1 MKAVFERITDL
12 NFKELTETLKS
23 VCAWGDEETLLLV
36 LNRDAKK
43 LLGVPQYSSG
53 LSQAS
58 QKDNRPLVVYWLEK
72 HPERQNIVVDPATLI
87 DVSENGF
94 MDILPMLIQH
104 SRPTDSFK
112 KKLNQC
118 LQAASRNGHE
128 ETVQYLVRKGA
139 NVNTAVK
146 ETRYTSGGDRRLGH
160 KLSHEFYDDNA
171 TTRKLSALQAAL
183 LGFERFDS
191 KPELGYFQQQCQSA
205 WIAADILSQQRCVEI
220 LLARG
225 ADPNRANKYNRY
237 PLNIAA
243 AYCTAELVQKLI
255 SSGARVRAATKKHGT
270 ALEAAAR
277 RETGGLPIIK
287 AVLEAQEAVSSI
299 DLRGREAAALS
310 KALSFFEGSDWDSY
324 GDDGRFRLS
333 RSITDVLST
342 GPGAV
347 VKILLARL
355 SDITTDDPRYG
366 LLFQMACMAGD
377 RECVELL
384 LQRGIDVN
392 RTGNYYGTAL
402 QAASRVGNIETVDH
416 LLDSG
421 ANVNIL
427 GGAHG
432 TALRAAVLGGHE
444 DVVRRLLAC
453 GADVNLSD
461 EDNDEDRGDSVLHLA
476 LKSRSDAI
484 FKALFVAGAA
494 VSTANSN
501 QRHILITACKQGH
514 AAVVDLL
521 LASGV
526 DVNISETQPEYYRY
540 IPDKAATPLIAACAE
555 GHPSVV
561 RLLLAYGA
569 NIEKTND
576 SSATPLMAAIKGN
589 NLSIVRLLL
598 DAHADVNHAVHYPRR
613 WQSDVHGSSWLST
626 PSRATAW
633 DTPLSEAAQ
642 NGKLEIVED
651 FLSAGAI
658 IGGPLT
664 QRDSLAAACNNRQ
677 HMVVELLLETLSGS
691 QYEAEVCGEALSE
704 IMEGGDPQTICLLLE
719 RVASPSFD
727 LLRQA
732 CSAGV
737 LEAVEMLV
745 NTGIDVNEN
754 DGVDAPLL
762 HVAASH
768 SRPEI
773 VQYLL
778 DRGANVILRSPIYGS
793 PLIAALEGSVAL
805 FVRCHS
811 QPESCQSLAK
821 QLPFPEPMHDFY
833 SIRGTKIRQ
842 CEQVVQSLFE
852 AGAEMDTTVRTFGSA
867 LHLASYLGSQEIVRY
882 LLQGMDDINIFGGC
896 FESPLIA
903 AVTGNHAV
911 IAELLLDRGVN
922 VGRSSPEH
930 GSALRCACAH
940 GSMKLIRSL
949 LDRGADVNADDD
961 ENQSALASAVSS
973 YADPTMQGKD
983 TKSSEERRKIL
994 EMLLGHEPKVH
1005 IRECDLLAAISSDS
1019 SNYGNRPDL
1028 TSLFLRHDESAVA
1041 TETVLIEAIRD
1052 STYRLAG
1059 FEALESLL
1067 KRDGGLGTTPA
1078 MLKAV
1083 ESGEVMRLLL
1093 EHQPDCHITADV
1105 VLDLIGK
1112 GWGRLE
1118 ILKVLVE
1125 CRKTVEFTAEIR
1137 KALNEKFQSQA
1148 VREAASDKESQSED
1162 DQEAASD
1169 KESQS
1174 EDDQEAASD
1183 KESQSE
1189 DDQEAASDKESQS
1202 EDDQEA
1208 ASDEESQSE
1217 DDQETVSDEE
1227 SHSEDNQEGAS
1238 DEESQREDDEE
1249 IASVEI
1255 FHSEEELFYKLER
1268 RPI

>member
-1 MKAVFERITDL
+1 VAQRCTDAVSRHLYGQALTTAAANSRVDVMKAVFDRITEIKL
-12 NFKELTETLKS
+12 EELTKTLEWA
-23 VCAWGDEETLLLV
+23 CAWGDEKTLLLI

-43 LLGVPQYSSG
+43 VLGVQQYSSG

-58 QKDNRPLVVYWLEK
+58 RKHNRPLVVYWLEK
-72 HPERQNIVVDPATLI
+72 HPERQNIVIDPVALI
-87 DVSENGF
+87 DVSGNGF

-104 SRPTDSFK
+104 SRPTDSFEK
-112 KKLNQC
+112 TLHQC
-118 LQAASRNGHE
+118 LLAASRNGHE
-128 ETVQYLVRKGA
+128 EAVQYLITEGA
-139 NVNTAVK
+139 DVNTAVK
-146 ETRYTSGGDRRLGH
+146 ELRYISGSDRCSDCG
-160 KLSHEFYDDNA
+160 LSHDFYEENVN
-171 TTRKLSALQAAL
+171 TRKISALQAAL
-183 LGFERFDS
+183 LGFERFNP
-191 KPELGYFQQQCQSA
+191 KPELGYFQQQCQPA
-205 WIAADILSQQRCVEI
+205 WIGADMLSQQRCVEI

-225 ADPNRANKYNRY
+225 ADPNGAKKYKCY

-243 AYCTAELVQKLI
+243 AYCTIEIVQKLI
-255 SSGARVRAATKKHGT
+255 SSGARVGPATKEHGT
-270 ALEAAAR
+270 PLEAAAR
-277 RETGGLPIIK
+277 RETDGSSVIK
-287 AVLEAQEAVSSI
+287 TILKALASESSVYSC
-299 DLRGREAAALS
+299 EAAALGE
-310 KALSFFEGSDWDSY
+310 ALSFFDRNSRG
-324 GDDGRFRLS
+324 GDGQFTTS
-333 RSITDVLST
+333 TSITDVLST

-347 VKILLARL
+347 VKILLTRL
-355 SDITTDDPRYG
+355 PNERTDHSRYG
-366 LLFQMACMAGD
+366 LLLQMACMAGD
-377 RECVELL
+377 RECAELL

-392 RTGNYYGTAL
+392 RTGGYYGTAL
-402 QAASRVGNIETVDH
+402 QAASRVGNIEIVDH
-416 LLDSG
+416 LLNSRAD
-421 ANVNIL
+421 VNIY

-444 DVVRRLLAC
+444 DIVRLLIAY
-453 GADVNLSD
+453 GADINLGD
-461 EDNDEDRGDSVLHLA
+461 GDNDEDRGDSVLHLA

-494 VSTANSN
+494 VSTANST

-514 AAVVDLL
+514 VAVVDLL

-569 NIEKTND
+569 NIEKTKN

-613 WQSDVHGSSWLST
+613 WQSDVRGDPWLST
-626 PSRATAW
+626 SSRATAW

-642 NGKLEIVED
+642 NGKMEIVENL
-651 FLSAGAI
+651 LSAGAI
-658 IGGPLT
+658 IGGPLAT
-664 QRDSLAAACNNRQ
+664 RNALAKACKNRQ
-677 HMVVELLLETLSGS
+677 HMIVELLLETLSGS
-691 QYEAEVCGEALSE
+691 EDEAEVCGEAISE

-821 QLPFPEPMHDFY
+821 QLPFPESMHDFY
-833 SIRGTKIRQ
+833 SIRSTKIRQ

-852 AGAEMDTTVRTFGSA
+852 AGAEMDTTLRTFGSA
-867 LHLASYLGSQEIVRY
+867 LHLASYLGSQEIVCH
-882 LLQGMDDINIFGGC
+882 LLQGMEDVNIFGGY

-903 AVTGNHAV
+903 AVKGNHAV

-949 LDRGADVNADDD
+949 LDHGADVNAHDDK
-961 ENQSALASAVSS
+961 NQSALAPVVSS
-973 YADPTMQGKD
+973 YADSKMRGKD

-1019 SNYGNRPDL
+1019 SNYGNRLDL

-1041 TETVLIEAIRD
+1041 TETVLIEAIRN

-1112 GWGRLE
+1112 GWGRLK
-1118 ILKVLVE
+1118 IFKVLVE
-1125 CRKTVEFTAEIR
+1125 CSKTVEFTAEIR
-1137 KALNEKFQSQA
+1137 KALDEKFQ
-1148 VREAASDKESQSED
+1148 R
-1162 DQEAASD
+1162 
-1169 KESQS
+1169 
-1174 EDDQEAASD
+1174 
-1183 KESQSE
+1183 
-1189 DDQEAASDKESQS
+1189 
-1202 EDDQEA
+1202 
-1208 ASDEESQSE
+1208 E
-1217 DDQETVSDEE
+1217 DDQETK
-1227 SHSEDNQEGAS
+1227 
-1238 DEESQREDDEE
+1238 
-1249 IASVEI
+1249 
-1255 FHSEEELFYKLER
+1255 ELFYKLER
-1268 RPI
+1268 LHN

>member
-1 MKAVFERITDL
+1 VAQRCTDAVSRHLYGQALTTAAANSRVDVMKAVFDRITEIKL
-12 NFKELTETLKS
+12 EELTKTLES
-23 VCAWGDEETLLLV
+23 ACAWGDEKTLLLI

-43 LLGVPQYSSG
+43 VLGVQQYSSG

-58 QKDNRPLVVYWLEK
+58 RKHNRPLVVYWLKK
-72 HPERQNIVVDPATLI
+72 HPERQNIVIDPAALI
-87 DVSENGF
+87 DVSGNGF

-104 SRPTDSFK
+104 SRPTDSFEK
-112 KKLNQC
+112 TLHQC

-128 ETVQYLVRKGA
+128 EAVQYLITEGA
-139 NVNTAVK
+139 DVNTAVK
-146 ETRYTSGGDRRLGH
+146 ELRYISGGDRCSDCG
-160 KLSHEFYDDNA
+160 LSHDFDEENV

-183 LGFERFDS
+183 LGFERFAP
-191 KPELGYFQQQCQSA
+191 KPELGLFQQQHQSA
-205 WIAADILSQQRCVEI
+205 WIEADILSQQRCVEI

-225 ADPNRANKYNRY
+225 ADPNGAKKYNRY

-243 AYCTAELVQKLI
+243 AYCTVEIVRKLI
-255 SSGARVRAATKKHGT
+255 SSGARVGPATKKHGT
-270 ALEAAAR
+270 PLEAAAR
-277 RETGGLPIIK
+277 RETDGSPIVK
-287 AVLEAQEAVSSI
+287 AVLKTLASESSVYSC
-299 DLRGREAAALS
+299 EAAALNE
-310 KALSFFEGSDWDSY
+310 ALSFFDRNSRG
-324 GDDGRFRLS
+324 GDGQFTTS
-333 RSITDVLST
+333 TSITDVLST

-347 VKILLARL
+347 VRILLTRL
-355 SDITTDDPRYG
+355 PNERTDDSRYG
-366 LLFQMACMAGD
+366 LLLQMACMAGD

-384 LQRGIDVN
+384 LQRGIDVI
-392 RTGNYYGTAL
+392 RTGGYYGTAL
-402 QAASRVGNIETVDH
+402 QAASRVGNIEIVDH
-416 LLDSG
+416 LLDSR
-421 ANVNIL
+421 ADVNIVD
-427 GGAHG
+427 GAHG

-444 DVVRRLLAC
+444 DIVRRFLAC
-453 GADVNLSD
+453 GADVNLRH
-461 EDNDEDRGDSVLHLA
+461 EDKGKSVLHIA
-476 LKSRSDAI
+476 VKSKSDAI

-973 YADPTMQGKD
+973 YADSTMQGKD

-1174 EDDQEAASD
+1174 ED
-1183 KESQSE
+1183 
-1189 DDQEAASDKESQS
+1189 
-1202 EDDQEA
+1202 
-1208 ASDEESQSE
+1208 
-1217 DDQETVSDEE
+1217 
-1227 SHSEDNQEGAS
+1227 NQEGAS